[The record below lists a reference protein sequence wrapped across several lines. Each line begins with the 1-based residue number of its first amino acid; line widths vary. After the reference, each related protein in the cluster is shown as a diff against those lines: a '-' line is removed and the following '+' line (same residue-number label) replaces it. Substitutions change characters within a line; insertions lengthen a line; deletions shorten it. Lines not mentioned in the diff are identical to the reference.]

1 MHADHFAFCM
11 QITERTRIEKAGGIV
26 RMNRVNGDLAV
37 RAQS

>member
-1 MHADHFAFCM
+1 MLNSMCVSM

-37 RAQS
+37 RAQQR